1 MNSSFI
7 VCEKRQRGMT
17 LLEILVALAIFT
29 ILAAAGY
36 SGIHQGIAV
45 QGQLQQQQQFWRRLD
60 SVMSLIEIDLE
71 QARALAPRA
80 PVWDTIAFRGFGD
93 KRTGNETEFMRF
105 TRGGHESYLNTTVSP
120 YLRIGYRLVEDRL
133 YRINWPGLNLP
144 DGVEAVESE
153 LISGVTDIS
162 LRYLNNNRRWVDSW
176 PIRFTPEE
184 STQIPAAVEIILNFD
199 NETSFRRVFHVG
211 PPR

>member
-1 MNSSFI
+1 MTRTVLHRGNL
-7 VCEKRQRGMT
+7 QAGMT

-45 QGQLQQQQQFWRRLD
+45 QGQLQQQQQFWRRLE
-60 SVMSLIEIDLE
+60 SVMSLIEMDLE
-71 QARALAPRA
+71 QARALAPRT
-80 PVWDTIAFRGFGD
+80 PVWDTTAFRGFGD
-93 KRTGNETEFMRF
+93 DRTGSESEFMRF
-105 TRGGHESYLNTTVSP
+105 TRGGHQSFLNAAAGP
-120 YLRIGYRLVEDRL
+120 FLRIGYRLEEGKL
-133 YRINWPGLNLP
+133 YRVYWPGLNLP
-144 DGVEAVESE
+144 DGVEPEISE
-153 LISGVTDIS
+153 LLSGVTDIS
-162 LRYLNNNRRWVDSW
+162 LRYLNNNRRWIDTW

-184 STQIPAAVEIILNFD
+184 SAQVPAAVEVILYFD